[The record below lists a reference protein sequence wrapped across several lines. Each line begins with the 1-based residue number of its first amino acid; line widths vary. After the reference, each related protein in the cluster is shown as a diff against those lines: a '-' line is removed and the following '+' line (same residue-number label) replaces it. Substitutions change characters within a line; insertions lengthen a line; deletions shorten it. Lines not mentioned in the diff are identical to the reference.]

1 MYLHI
6 WEIEC
11 HRVTAKIIYRL
22 VVMSLASH
30 RLCTTD
36 GSHEGVLDVVGI
48 DEHVPQLLDAFALGQ
63 FK

>member
-1 MYLHI
+1 MSPSYNY
-6 WEIEC
+6 C
-11 HRVTAKIIYRL
+11 NVCRL

-30 RLCTTD
+30 RSSTTD

-48 DEHVPQLLDAFALGQ
+48 DEHVPQVLDAFALGL